1 MIPAKPAQLFFTPF
15 IRLFFPF
22 PGSYF
27 RPNLPHCS
35 HLHPIIAVQTIPL
48 HKRCLLLAPFRY
60 LVIIVFGSCLLAISC
75 QQPPRSKSMAFYYW
89 KTQFSIDSLEAATLV
104 SNNVNQLYTRYFD
117 IDFLPAD
124 TAPRSVSPI
133 SWDSATLPAQIMPV
147 VYIKNRVFER
157 LDSSGIRRLSEKTL
171 QLVTGI
177 SAAKKIT
184 PQAMQFDCD
193 WTESTRDNYF
203 LFLQLYRSLSK
214 QIITATIRLHQV
226 KYPLKTGIPPV
237 DKGILM
243 FYNMGE
249 IDAGTGNSIYDK
261 TIAARYT
268 PAIKT
273 YPLPLDIALP
283 IFAWGLQVRA
293 GKVVKLLNKMN
304 FLHFE
309 NDANF
314 TSLGQGRYRAQ
325 QACFH
330 GGYYFKQHDGVKTE
344 HVTEAQL
351 LEMVDQVNN
360 NSNHRIRN
368 IIFYDLD
375 KENLV
380 LYEKNSFRKI
390 LDHTD

>member
-1 MIPAKPAQLFFTPF
+1 MVVSIHRHRCSNNTFAKK
-15 IRLFFPF
+15 
-22 PGSYF
+22 
-27 RPNLPHCS
+27 
-35 HLHPIIAVQTIPL
+35 IPL
-48 HKRCLLLAPFRY
+48 PAPLRYLAITVVGYWLLAT
-60 LVIIVFGSCLLAISC
+60 SCH
-75 QQPPRSKSMAFYYW
+75 QPPRSKSMAFYYW
-89 KTQFSIDSLEAATLV
+89 KTHFTIDSLEAAALQF
-104 SNNVNQLYTRYFD
+104 NNVSQLYTRYFD

-133 SWDSATLPAQIMPV
+133 SWDSAALPAQIIPV

-157 LDSSGIRRLSEKTL
+157 LDSNGIRLLSKNTL

-177 SAAKKIT
+177 SQAKKIT
-184 PQAMQFDCD
+184 TLAIQFDCD
-193 WTESTRDNYF
+193 WTESTRDKYF
-203 LFLQLYRSLSK
+203 LFLRLYRSLSK

-226 KYPLKTGIPPV
+226 KYPAKTGIPPV
-237 DKGILM
+237 DKGVLM
-243 FYNMGE
+243 LYNMGE

-261 TIAARYT
+261 SIAARYT

-273 YPLPLDIALP
+273 YPLPLDVALP
-283 IFAWGLQVRA
+283 IFAWGLQVRE

-309 NDANF
+309 NEPNF
-314 TSLGQGRYRAQ
+314 TPLGQGRYIAVH
-325 QACFH
+325 AGFH
-330 GGYYFKQHDGVKTE
+330 GGYYFKKNDQVKTE
-344 HVTEAQL
+344 HVTEAAL

-360 NSNHRIRN
+360 NSNHRIGN
-368 IIFYDLD
+368 IIFYELD